1 MPDIFD
7 EVNEDLRAER
17 ASRLARKYGVLV
29 AVALVLTLAG
39 TGGFV
44 WWQQRQQA
52 AAEAVAAKF
61 IAADKQADA
70 LKQARP
76 GPAVLQ
82 DFSTLAASGPEG
94 YRVLARLRL
103 AALEWDAGKQA
114 QAVADWAG
122 VSDDAGAPQTL
133 RDLATVASVQH
144 QIDSGDAQILKAQLQ
159 PVLSGASPW
168 KPMAEQVLAMLEIK
182 LGHIDAARAI
192 VKSLAGDPGVT
203 EGVRQM
209 AADLLLTLG
218 TAPSTKGSTTKG

>member
-1 MPDIFD
+1 VPDIFD

-29 AVALVLTLAG
+29 AAAVVLTLAG

-52 AAEAVAAKF
+52 EAEAVAAKF
-61 IAADKQADA
+61 IAAQKQAEA
-70 LKQARP
+70 LKQAKP
-76 GPAVLQ
+76 GPVLLQ
-82 DFSTLAASGPEG
+82 DFSSLAATGPEG
-94 YRVLARLRL
+94 YRVLAHLQL
-103 AALEWDAGKQA
+103 AALEWDAGKTA
-114 QAVADWAG
+114 QAVADWAS
-122 VSDDAGAPQTL
+122 VSDDAVAPQML

-144 QIDSGDAQILKAQLQ
+144 QIDTGDAQKLKAQLQ
-159 PVLSGASPW
+159 SVLSGTSAW

-182 LGHIDAARAI
+182 LGHTDAARAI
-192 VKSLAGDPGVT
+192 VKSLASDPGVT

-218 TAPSTKGSTTKG
+218 DAPAKTTKG